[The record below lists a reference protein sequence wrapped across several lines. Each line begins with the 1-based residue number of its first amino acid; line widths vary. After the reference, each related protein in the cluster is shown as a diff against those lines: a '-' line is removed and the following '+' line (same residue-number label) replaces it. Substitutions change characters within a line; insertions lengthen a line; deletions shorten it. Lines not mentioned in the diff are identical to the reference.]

1 VNLLWA
7 PVLLSMSV
15 TVGAVTPTPIVA
27 GSAVDIRIGAV
38 LASNTGQEF
47 DPRLVA
53 LHHQLSALFP
63 YTSYR
68 LVKQQKER
76 VRPGGKVGF
85 DIPGGRYLL
94 VIPKGLKNERVS
106 LRVMLIEGT
115 RPVVDTALT
124 LRNHATFLV
133 GGPRHKEGVLII
145 SIGADVIPGPADLAV
160 PTSTQ

>member
-1 VNLLWA
+1 VSLSWA
-7 PVLLSMSV
+7 PVLLMLSV
-15 TVGAVTPTPIVA
+15 TAGAVTPTPTAA

-38 LASNTGQEF
+38 LASNNGQEF
-47 DPRLVA
+47 DPRLVS
-53 LHHQLSALFP
+53 LHRQLSVLFP

-68 LVKQQKER
+68 LVKQEKQR

-94 VIPKGLKNERVS
+94 VISKGLKNGRVS
-106 LRVMLIEGT
+106 LRVMLIAGT

-133 GGPRHKEGVLII
+133 GGPRHKHGVLII
-145 SIGADVIPGPADLAV
+145 SIGADTVPGTAAAV
-160 PTSTQ
+160 PTSAQ